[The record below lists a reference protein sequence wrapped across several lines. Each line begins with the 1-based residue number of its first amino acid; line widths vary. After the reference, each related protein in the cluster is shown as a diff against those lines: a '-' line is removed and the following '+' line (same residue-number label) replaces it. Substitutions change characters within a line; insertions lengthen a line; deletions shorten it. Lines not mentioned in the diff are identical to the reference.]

1 MSNQHTERLVNL
13 RERLVQL
20 HAEIADANEVFL
32 GSEEGA
38 FAFLREFESLRDIFR
53 KRACL
58 DPSDGCSS
66 IFLPDPMLTL
76 KLEFKETNRT
86 YAIYY
91 EDQYTLT
98 LHSEFEDESTGDSGS
113 LVVQLWSGR
122 LPLPIPEDAFAKPL
136 RRRVYVLAVAPANKI
151 LSPLAVDSAPYV
163 GWRHRLH
170 DAEGFLSTYELAKE
184 ILELAEKPRV
194 PGLMPV

>member
-1 MSNQHTERLVNL
+1 MSSTHTERLVNL

-20 HAEIADANEVFL
+20 DAEIANANEAFL
-32 GSEEGA
+32 DSEEGA
-38 FAFLREFESLRDIFR
+38 FAFLREYEAVGNIFR

-86 YAIYY
+86 YAIYC
-91 EDQYTLT
+91 EDKYTLT
-98 LHSEFEDESTGDSGS
+98 LAAEFNDASTAAC
-113 LVVQLWSGR
+113 LIVQLWQGR
-122 LPLPIPEDAFAKPL
+122 VSLPISTVMHVKPL
-136 RRRVYVLAVAPANKI
+136 RRRIYVLAVAPAKEM
-151 LSPLAVDSAPYV
+151 LSSLNGDSPHV

-170 DAEGFLSTYELAKE
+170 DAEGFKSSYELASE
-184 ILELAEKPRV
+184 IIDFAE
-194 PGLMPV
+194 